1 MMVLP
6 IIMRVV
12 RIFQR
17 SIQKW
22 EPDEMGT
29 FQTHR
34 ISFCLRTFTGKRT
47 NPDTAHCLQKQTEE
61 EWKKLKSMWIQQTD
75 QRGMV

>member
-6 IIMRVV
+6 IIIHVV
-12 RIFQR
+12 RIFQW

-29 FQTHR
+29 FQANG

-47 NPDTAHCLQKQTEE
+47 NPEATPCLQKPTEE
-61 EWKKLKSMWIQQTD
+61 EWKKLKIMWIEQT
-75 QRGMV
+75 G